1 MSFDIV
7 TQYNIGSAVYI
18 DLVPVFAF
26 GLTFI
31 PIRIIS
37 SSRWSHL
44 VTPLAPPDERP
55 IGKSRSARHTTA
67 ALLPPNVGTEEAG
80 TLRRTTVGFAY
91 PPSPNLTQL
100 CYVDSAAVT
109 QR

>member
-1 MSFDIV
+1 MSFDVV
-7 TQYNIGSAVYI
+7 TQNNIGSAVI
-18 DLVPVFAF
+18 S
-26 GLTFI
+26 
-31 PIRIIS
+31 IRFRTDIHTYPNNS

-80 TLRRTTVGFAY
+80 TLRRTTVGVRLSTL
-91 PPSPNLTQL
+91 P
-100 CYVDSAAVT
+100 
-109 QR
+109 